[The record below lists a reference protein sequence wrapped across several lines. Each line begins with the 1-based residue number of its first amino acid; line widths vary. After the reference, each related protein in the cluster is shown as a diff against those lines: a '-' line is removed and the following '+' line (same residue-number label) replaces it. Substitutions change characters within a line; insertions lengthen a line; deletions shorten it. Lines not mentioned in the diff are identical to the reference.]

1 MADSYVPPSN
11 QTAVPSQS
19 AFSNG
24 VDSLLQD
31 GLGAAGSFFHKVGDL
46 FGDGASM
53 FSGSPSRVQPGTFDN
68 RNLSLGQNS
77 DPETAIANSIDS
89 TVGVATLQYP
99 TDLAPYH
106 MSFQF
111 STYTRPDPLN
121 PSKINPIQT
130 IILPMPDGSGINDNQ
145 GFGWDSQNFG
155 LIGNAVENMGMI
167 EDLVK
172 AAGNLSSAESKDLIM
187 SQTTDVGLY
196 ALDAAAKFLG
206 TKIGVGENLARVGE
220 QLFSATPNPSL
231 STFFSGLGFRQFS
244 FTWTFAPKDEKES
257 VLIRRI
263 INAFKVNS
271 LPTFSSGGSLI
282 FNYPLI
288 VKPEYSLNSD
298 PNKSGYITDFKNCA
312 IKDILVRYSP
322 QGEAPSFYAKT
333 NAPVFISMTINLS
346 EIEYQ
351 LGDSYGGTRQSQRGD
366 VRDVNSRVT
375 TGITDKLGVIAD
387 TFNPANIAK
396 TAQQNADAAAAE
408 KAKIAA
414 ADAAKAKAAGK
425 PPVPPV
431 PPTAVPPNANKQN
444 YPDEA
449 FNN

>member
-31 GLGAAGSFFHKVGDL
+31 GLGAAGSFFHRVGDL

-68 RNLSLGQNS
+68 RNLSLGETS
-77 DPETAIANSIDS
+77 DPETAISNSVAS
-89 TVGVATLQYP
+89 TVGVPNLQYP

-106 MSFQF
+106 MRFNF
-111 STYTRPDPLN
+111 GTYTRPDPLE

-130 IILPMPDGSGINDNQ
+130 IILPMPDGSGINDSQ

-155 LIGNAVENMGMI
+155 LVGNAIENLGEIEGM
-167 EDLVK
+167 VK
-172 AAGNLSSAESKDLIM
+172 SVVNSSFSESKDLIM
-187 SQTTDVGLY
+187 SQATDVGLY

-206 TKIGVGENLARVGE
+206 GKMGVGDNLARVGE
-220 QLFSATPNPSL
+220 QLFAATPNPAL
-231 STFFSGLGFRQFS
+231 STFFAGLGFRQFS
-244 FTWTFAPKDEKES
+244 FTWTFAPKDENES
-257 VLIRRI
+257 ALIRRI

-271 LPTFSSGGSLI
+271 LPTFSSGTSLI

-298 PNKSGYITDFKNCA
+298 PSKSGYITDFKNCA
-312 IKDILVRYSP
+312 IKDITVRYSP

-333 NAPVFISMTINLS
+333 NAPVFISMTISLS

-351 LGDSYGGTRQSQRGD
+351 LGDSYGGTRQSKKGD

-375 TGITDKLGVIAD
+375 TGITDRLKSVGVAFD
-387 TFNPANIAK
+387 PANIAK
-396 TAQQNADAAAAE
+396 TVQQNADAAAAE
-408 KAKIAA
+408 KEKTEKAA
-414 ADAAKAKAAGK
+414 AAAALAAGK
-425 PPVPPV
+425 TVTPPVK
-431 PPTAVPPNANKQN
+431 PTAVPLTGSPNPNP
-444 YPDEA
+444 YFPGS
-449 FNN
+449 

>member
-31 GLGAAGSFFHKVGDL
+31 GLGAAGSFFHRVGDL

-68 RNLSLGQNS
+68 RNLSLGETS
-77 DPETAIANSIDS
+77 DPETAISNSVAS
-89 TVGVATLQYP
+89 TVGVPNLQYP

-106 MSFQF
+106 MSFKF
-111 STYTRPDPLN
+111 STYTRPDPLT

-130 IILPMPDGSGINDNQ
+130 IILPMPDGSGINDSQ
-145 GFGWDSQNFG
+145 GFGWDSQSFG
-155 LIGNAVENMGMI
+155 LVGNAVDNMSKIKEM
-167 EDLVK
+167 VT
-172 AAGNLSSAESKDLIM
+172 AAGNISLAENKELLA
-187 SQTTDVGLY
+187 SQTVDVGLY

-206 TKIGVGENLARVGE
+206 GGVGDNLARVGE
-220 QLFSATPNPSL
+220 QLFAATPNPAVSA
-231 STFFSGLGFRQFS
+231 FFLGLGFRQFS
-244 FTWTFAPKDEKES
+244 FTWTFAPKDEDES
-257 VLIRRI
+257 ALIRRI

-288 VKPEYSLNSD
+288 VQPEYSLNSD
-298 PNKSGYITDFKNCA
+298 PSKSGYITDFKKCA
-312 IKDILVRYSP
+312 IKDINVRYSP

-351 LGDSYGGTRQSQRGD
+351 LGDSYGGTRQSQTGD
-366 VRDVNSRVT
+366 VRDANS
-375 TGITDKLGVIAD
+375 A
-387 TFNPANIAK
+387 
-396 TAQQNADAAAAE
+396 AQ
-408 KAKIAA
+408 
-414 ADAAKAKAAGK
+414 AKARKFVKEFFDSQNDANKTQEEIQKAAVSANGASTTSPATTANQTEALTNEIRDYLKNVK
-425 PPVPPV
+425 PP
-431 PPTAVPPNANKQN
+431 NG
-444 YPDEA
+444 
-449 FNN
+449 